1 RRSSDLHPRSTPR
14 PVAAPPAHGPRPDS
28 SRPTRRRPSEFGPF
42 LEVSRQPLLRH
53 LLFEG
58 PVQLRALAGEATSIQ
73 AVQLLAH
80 RLLDRATPIRK
91 PPLFD
96 ELVDALQQ
104 LFLNCD
110 RNFRGAHWPNP
121 RWYDLFSYQG
131 PCHMTTA
138 LGPHAPRRPAPGP
151 EAGGRR
157 HRAPQPRAPDA
168 GSGEAEQTPRPW
180 SRNGICYA
188 VRGGASAPPHAGKTL
203 KPSPRPFER
212 TRSSVLRMRRSGS
225 ACRRRRALARCSA
238 SSVRTG
244 STGNDPSALGD
255 LPRQLENRPTGPG
268 LGEDLQHGGAAHLV
282 EQLLGD

>member
-1 RRSSDLHPRSTPR
+1 MGAAKVAITIEEELLKRVDQLVEQRRFPNRS
-14 PVAAPPAHGPRPDS
+14 
-28 SRPTRRRPSEFGPF
+28 
-42 LEVSRQPLLRH
+42 
-53 LLFEG
+53 
-58 PVQLRALAGEATSIQ
+58 RAIQEAVREKLDRLDRGRLEATSIQ

-157 HRAPQPRAPDA
+157 RRAPQPRAPDA
-168 GSGEAEQTPRPW
+168 GSGEAEQT
-180 SRNGICYA
+180 S
-188 VRGGASAPPHAGKTL
+188 
-203 KPSPRPFER
+203 PSLVKER
-212 TRSSVLRMRRSGS
+212 HLLRS
-225 ACRRRRALARCSA
+225 
-238 SSVRTG
+238 
-244 STGNDPSALGD
+244 
-255 LPRQLENRPTGPG
+255 
-268 LGEDLQHGGAAHLV
+268 
-282 EQLLGD
+282 